1 MMRSR
6 QMLALLVLAA
16 SALLPAQ
23 AAEHANHAA
32 QQAAR
37 APLALGVASAPDGVL
52 WIAGVNAAGRLFL
65 QSTRDL
71 GRTWT
76 APALLDTAGDEIAA
90 EGESRPA
97 IAFGKGGTVIVS
109 YTQPLSKPYTGNIR
123 LLRSTDG
130 GAHFSAPVTVHE
142 DRQEITHRFASM
154 AFDAKGDFTIVWI
167 DKRDQARAGKG
178 DYAGAAVYGKV
189 SHDGGRTF
197 GPDLPLAEHSCECC
211 RIALAE
217 GPGGGLVALWRHVFD
232 GNVRDHAF
240 LPLAELGK
248 GAKPTRATMD
258 GWVIAACPHH
268 GPGLVPAADGGYHA
282 VWFGVR
288 PDGTTAHY
296 GRLASDGTPVG
307 KVRPLPDAGAEHADV
322 LADGKRVAI
331 VWRSFDGQATRLRAW
346 LSNDNGAHF
355 ALHDLG
361 STTEENDH
369 PRLLR
374 SGHGFI
380 AVWRREGAVEVHRV
394 GN

>member
-1 MMRSR
+1 MMKARHL
-6 QMLALLVLAA
+6 LALLVLAA
-16 SALLPAQ
+16 AALPPAV
-23 AAEHANHAA
+23 AEHTDHGADK
-32 QQAAR
+32 AAR
-37 APLALGVASAPDGVL
+37 APLALGVASAPDGAL

-76 APALLDTAGDEIAA
+76 APAVLDTSGDVIAA

-97 IAFGKGGTVIVS
+97 IAFGKAGTVIVS

-130 GAHFSAPVTVHE
+130 GAHFAPPLTVHD

-167 DKRDQARAGKG
+167 DKRDQLRAGKA

-197 GPDLPLAEHSCECC
+197 GADLPLAEHSCECC

-217 GPGGGLVALWRHVFD
+217 QPGTGLVALWRHVFE

-240 LPLAELGK
+240 LPLRELGK
-248 GAKPTRATMD
+248 GTRPVRATTD

-268 GPGLVPAADGGYHA
+268 GPGLSPASDGGFHA

-296 GRLASDGTPVG
+296 GRLAADGKPIG
-307 KVRPLPDAGAEHADV
+307 RVRELPDAGAEHADV
-322 LADGKRVAI
+322 LADGRRVGI

-346 LSNDNGAHF
+346 ISADDGEHF
-355 ALHDLG
+355 KLRELG

-369 PRLLR
+369 PRILKTGGELVV
-374 SGHGFI
+374 
-380 AVWRREGAVEVHRV
+380 VWRRENAIEVHRV
-394 GN
+394 GT